1 MEYSVKNGIDII
13 RIFDALND
21 MRNIQVAVE
30 ETLRQGAHA
39 SGAICYT
46 ISPVHTLENYVGLAL
61 ELEKMG
67 VNSICI
73 KDMAGILSPFTAYQ
87 LVKRIKESVNLPVIV
102 HTHCTTGLA
111 MMTCLK
117 AAEAAAPM

>member
-46 ISPVHTLENYVGLAL
+46 ISPVHTLENMWASRWNWKKWG
-61 ELEKMG
+61 
-67 VNSICI
+67 ST
-73 KDMAGILSPFTAYQ
+73 PF
-87 LVKRIKESVNLPVIV
+87 V
-102 HTHCTTGLA
+102 
-111 MMTCLK
+111 
-117 AAEAAAPM
+117 